1 MRNTSISRNLLTA
14 VLLATA
20 ALCQAQLSESL
31 KTSVQVAHDYA
42 LDPNIT
48 YKVANNYEAKLDVYH
63 RKDAKAPVPVL
74 IQIHGGG
81 WVRGVK
87 EGAQLES
94 MPYLQMGFDVVNVE
108 YRLGPVSQAPAA
120 VEDCLAALRW
130 VGRNAKKYNFDTSKI
145 VVTGA
150 SAGGHLALTTGM
162 IPESAGFDADCS
174 FEDGRSWSSTCTD
187 PRPKVAAII
196 NWFGITDVKDLAGGP
211 NARSY
216 AVQWFGSL
224 PNRETLATQVSPL
237 TYVRPGLPP
246 ILTIHGDADYVV
258 PYAHAVRL
266 HDALNKAGVRNQLL
280 TIPGGGHNDFT
291 SDQYVR
297 CFETIRAFLLQ
308 TGILESNGTSK

>member
-1 MRNTSISRNLLTA
+1 MRKISIPGTLLA

-20 ALCQAQLSESL
+20 AFCQAQLPEAL
-31 KTSVQVAHDYA
+31 KAAVLVAHGYA
-42 LDPNIT
+42 LDANIT

-63 RKDAKAPVPVL
+63 RKDAKAPLPVV
-74 IQIHGGG
+74 IDIHGGG

-87 EGAQLES
+87 EWSQLEI
-94 MPYLQMGFDVVNVE
+94 MPYLQMGFEVVNVE
-108 YRLGPVSQAPAA
+108 YRLGSVSPAPAA

-145 VVTGA
+145 VVTGL

-224 PNRETLATQVSPL
+224 PNREALATKVSPL

-246 ILTIHGDADYVV
+246 ILTIHGDSDQVV

-266 HDALNKAGVRNQLL
+266 HEALDKAGVRNQLL

-291 SDQYVR
+291 ADQFLL
-297 CFETIRAFLLQ
+297 CFETIRKFLLQ
-308 TGILESNGTSK
+308 TGILSPGESTK